1 MTKEIL
7 EATTANGAAIDIAVV
22 DQNLTIQ
29 EIYRQLI
36 VPSLGQEIFKVYNQ
50 TGPLAGIFT
59 LDRVGSKVKLLRS
72 DSQVFDSSPINTGIS
87 KEAAQDIES
96 QFGMDANKIIASLL
110 RGLANDQENTKTIG
124 FLASKATAR
133 TPVVLSTPNNSK
145 FIVEEITQAVAESIM
160 EMNKNGFI
168 TYKSSVVIPAK
179 FAGSFAIR
187 GEDVTE
193 GSDSSFYMARIGHTN
208 YYVNPDTT
216 NTDTIYVLL
225 NDEDRS
231 SGFFSKYTDDIVTA
245 VDPDTGA
252 ENFFIFNRFAI
263 TESPKHT
270 INPMIHSIK
279 VS

>member
-1 MTKEIL
+1 MTKIL
-7 EATTANGAAIDIAVV
+7 EATTANGAAVDIAVV

-29 EIYRQLI
+29 EIYDQLI
-36 VPSLGQEIFKVYNQ
+36 VPSLGREIFKVYNQ

-59 LDRVGSKVKLLRS
+59 LDQVGSKVKLLRS

-110 RGLANDQENTKTIG
+110 RGLANDQENIKTIE
-124 FLASKATAR
+124 FLASKATTQ
-133 TPVVLSTPNNSK
+133 TPIVLSAPNNSK

-193 GSDSSFYMARIGHTN
+193 GSDSSFHMARIGHTK

-263 TESPKHT
+263 TESPKHA
-270 INPMIHSIK
+270 INSMIHSIK